1 MLVSEKRI
9 QANRRNALL
18 STGPKT
24 PEGKDRSRANALKHG
39 LCSSVVVEEDGALVE
54 ERTHQLFWALK
65 PQNQYHN
72 WLVDKAAILSI
83 RIDRSERI
91 ERRVRDKFAL
101 KAELTWDQ
109 DRQLEVEIL
118 GGMLASRPA
127 ETVAALKKT
136 PQGCEWLM
144 TRWAML
150 ARISDLKEPW
160 TEEQTNLA
168 FDMLA
173 TPGAFRKD
181 RKPGEELD
189 FEGKLIETATE
200 PAAIARREID
210 RLKAIREVVADIDEV
225 EQALAE
231 SDLNNDADP
240 ELRRL
245 RRYESTL
252 YRRFRWCVSQINEP
266 SPHLSPRADLTPNH
280 VAPPHPEEK
289 PEPPTEDEK
298 LAAAHPQ
305 GSIHPPFDLEPDEY
319 PEPGKDADIPA
330 ILISRKQ
337 KRIRKAEARRVDRR
351 RKVEKLRA

>member
-1 MLVSEKRI
+1 MLVSENRI

-24 PEGKDRSRANALKHG
+24 AEGKARSRANSLKHG
-39 LCSSVVVEEDGALVE
+39 LCASVVVEEDGAIVE
-54 ERTHQLFWALK
+54 ERTHHLFWALK
-65 PQNQYHN
+65 PQNEYHN

-91 ERRVRDKFAL
+91 ERRVRDKFSL
-101 KAELTWDQ
+101 KAELTWDD
-109 DRQLEVEIL
+109 DRLLEVELL
-118 GGMLASRPA
+118 GAMLESRPA
-127 ETVAALKKT
+127 QTVAALKKT

-173 TPGAFRKD
+173 TPSAFRKG

-189 FEGKLIETATE
+189 FDGKPVESSDD

-225 EQALAE
+225 EQALAK

-252 YRRFRWCVSQINEP
+252 HRRFRWCVDQINKP
-266 SPHLSPRADLTPNH
+266 SPHPNPRPGLTPNW

-289 PEPPTEDEK
+289 PEAPTEEEK
-298 LAAAHPQ
+298 LAAAHPE
-305 GSIHPPFDLEPDEY
+305 GAIHPPFDLEPDEF

-330 ILISRKQ
+330 IVYSRKQ
-337 KRIRKAEARRVDRR
+337 KRIRKAEARRDGNR
-351 RKVEKLRA
+351 RKIEKLRA